1 MLPVTVTTKAQVAM
15 FDAVSVDVQ
24 VTVVSPTVNEV
35 PDAGEQ
41 VTTGAASTLSVAVGV
56 VNSTVADE
64 PKVIADG
71 QPVSVGAVLSS
82 A

>member
-1 MLPVTVTTKAQVAM
+1 MTTKSQVAV
-15 FDAVSVDVQ
+15 FDEVSVDVQ
-24 VTVVSPTVNEV
+24 VTVVSPTVNGV
-35 PDAGEQ
+35 PDSGEQ

-56 VNSTVADE
+56 VNTTVADE

-71 QPVSVGAVLSS
+71 QSVSVGAVLSS